1 MSRRIGYLG
10 PAGTFS
16 EEAAARRAKSG
27 GETMPCSSLEAVFA
41 GLAGGRLD
49 EGVIPVEN
57 SIEGGVGAALDL
69 LATSEDLSIT
79 GEILL
84 PVEQALLALPGSGIR
99 QIRQVLS
106 HPQAL
111 AQCRGYLN
119 SVLPGAETLETS
131 STAEAARLVA
141 ASDGSRAAVGPIRA
155 AALYGLKV
163 LATGINDCRENVTRF
178 LVVSGETDP
187 AVSPGMAKTSI
198 VIWIADR
205 PGALHD
211 ILREFTLAGLN
222 LTRIESRPAK
232 KRLGDYLFFI
242 DFIGHRSD
250 PVVQRALDN
259 ITRQSLRLKVLG
271 SFTAAGRE
279 GGAAS
284 GPVHTLA
291 GLRADIDAVDDQLVD
306 LLARRAVL
314 ADRIGSLKQAPRK
327 IRDLSREEQLL
338 ARVRQMSEER
348 GVDPELV
355 VEIYRLVI
363 GYSVARQE
371 QVLAGGK

>member
-1 MSRRIGYLG
+1 MTKKIGYLG

-16 EEAAARRAKSG
+16 EEAAARRSKSG
-27 GETMPCSSLEAVFA
+27 GETVPCSSLEAVFA
-41 GLAGGRLD
+41 GIASGQLD

-69 LATSEDLSIT
+69 LATAEGLSIT
-79 GEILL
+79 GEIIL
-84 PVEQALLALPGSGIR
+84 PVEQALLALPGTGIG
-99 QIRQVLS
+99 QIKQVLS

-111 AQCRGYLN
+111 AQCRSYLN
-119 SVLPGAETLETS
+119 SVLPGAETFEAS

-141 ASDGSRAAVGPIRA
+141 ASGGSRAAVGPARA
-155 AALYGLKV
+155 AALYKLKV

-178 LVVSGETDP
+178 LVVSGAASP
-187 AVSPGMAKTSI
+187 AVSPDMAKTSV

-232 KRLGDYLFFI
+232 SRLGDYLFFI
-242 DFIGHRSD
+242 DFLGYRAD
-250 PVVQRALDN
+250 QVVERALAN
-259 ITRQSLRLKVLG
+259 ITRQSLRLKILG
-271 SFTAAGRE
+271 SYAAGRE
-279 GGAAS
+279 GGYAP
-284 GPVHTLA
+284 GPVRSLTD
-291 GLRADIDAVDDQLVD
+291 LRADIDAVDDQLVD

-314 ADRIGSLKQAPRK
+314 ADRVGSLKQAPRK
-327 IRDLSREEQLL
+327 IRDLEREEQLL
-338 ARVRQMSEER
+338 ARVRQLSEER

-371 QVLAGGK
+371 QVLAGSK